1 VENFGPVTGWGRFE
15 SQPLPAKSAS
25 DITKEGAFMLKK
37 ERHPNLDFF
46 VADLSTWSLK
56 DDQESMEH
64 PMFSL
69 AKNPDTTIRHYE
81 HNGNTITIAPNVYGM
96 PTIWDKDIL
105 IYCCSQLVEGIK
117 QGREP
122 QQIVRLIAYDLLVS
136 TNRDTS
142 KHGYVLL
149 RKAFDRLSGVRI
161 TTNIVTGGV
170 RIHKGFG
177 LIEWWEIIEKS
188 SVDSRMV
195 RVEVKLSDWLYHAIT
210 SLEVLTLHRD
220 YFRLDGGL
228 ERRIYELCRKH
239 CGHQP
244 VWSIHL
250 PLLHK
255 KSGSTSP
262 LRNFRIAMKNL
273 AESNHLPDYRLRY
286 TAEDDRLTVYLRSHK
301 GGMRELKDVLG
312 V

>member
-1 VENFGPVTGWGRFE
+1 
-15 SQPLPAKSAS
+15 
-25 DITKEGAFMLKK
+25 MLQKD
-37 ERHPNLDFF
+37 RHPNLDFF
-46 VADLSTWSLK
+46 IADLTTWNLK
-56 DDQESMEH
+56 DDQASMEH

-69 AKNPDTTIRHYE
+69 SKNPDTAIRHYE

-122 QQIVRLIAYDLLVS
+122 KQIVQLTAYDLLVCMNRS
-136 TNRDTS
+136 TGKR
-142 KHGYVLL
+142 GYQLL
-149 RKAFDRLSGVRI
+149 KQAFQRLRGVTI
-161 TTNIVTGGV
+161 TTNIVTGGI
-170 RIHKGFG
+170 RIHEGFG
-177 LIEWWEIIEKS
+177 IIEWWRIIEKS
-188 SVDSRMV
+188 PVDSRMV
-195 RVEVKLSDWLYHAIT
+195 RLEVKLSDWLYHAIT

-220 YFRLDGGL
+220 YFRLDGGI

-255 KSGSTSP
+255 KSGSGAP
-262 LRNFRIAMKNL
+262 LKKFRSAIKKL
-273 AESNHLPDYRLRY
+273 TESNHLPDYRLRY
-286 TAEDDRLTVYLRSHK
+286 SDEDDKLTVYLRSHK
-301 GGMRELKDVLG
+301 GGLRELKDVLG
-312 V
+312 I